1 MDEPD
6 HSAGLASA
14 FTDLMTSLAVIF
26 ILLLVASLN
35 NAFQKGQN
43 TRQNILDKLQKELQ
57 EFTSQERDKIE
68 VKIDERDPL
77 ALLILVPEGLLEFP
91 TNKAEIP
98 TRGKA
103 FMTQFIPK
111 LSKVVYSDEFKEEI
125 GSIVVE
131 GHADPRGDD
140 NWNLKLSQDRS
151 MAVVGKCLEIFDS
164 DNMIAEKD
172 YFLNKL
178 SATGR
183 GNKEPIYVNGALDND
198 KSRRVVFKIRIQDQ
212 KLESL
217 AVAAK

>member
-1 MDEPD
+1 MDDSD
-6 HSAGLASA
+6 HSAGLASS
-14 FTDLMTSLAVIF
+14 FTDLMTSLAIIF

-43 TRQNILDKLQKELQ
+43 TRQNILARLQKELQ
-57 EFTSQERDKIE
+57 EFTSQEKDKIE
-68 VKIDERDPL
+68 VKIDEKDPL
-77 ALLILVPEGLLEFP
+77 ALLILVPEGLLFA
-91 TNKAEIP
+91 TNKADIP
-98 TRGKA
+98 QRGKV

-111 LSKVVYSDEFKEEI
+111 LSKVLYSDEFKEEI

-140 NWNLKLSQDRS
+140 KWNLQLSQDRS
-151 MAVVGKCLEIFDS
+151 MTVVGKCLEIFDS
-164 DNMIAEKD
+164 DNMVDEKD

-183 GNKEPIYVNGALDND
+183 GKKDPIRVNGVVDND

-212 KLESL
+212 KIESL
-217 AVAAK
+217 VVAAK